1 MTFNELF
8 STIGENLSNVFH
20 YLGNT
25 PIEEMFHNVLILV
38 LALLIIFVAGWTI
51 VFCLYLIGKLM
62 EKVFPNKKKVGW
74 MEKETPLKKQSMYKM
89 GRKMKM
95 FFSKNNKKK

>member
-1 MTFNELF
+1 
-8 STIGENLSNVFH
+8 
-20 YLGNT
+20 
-25 PIEEMFHNVLILV
+25 
-38 LALLIIFVAGWTI
+38 
-51 VFCLYLIGKLM
+51 M

>member
-38 LALLIIFVAGWTI
+38 LALVIIFVAGWTI
-51 VFCLYLIGKLM
+51 VF
-62 EKVFPNKKKVGW
+62 N
-74 MEKETPLKKQSMYKM
+74 QS
-89 GRKMKM
+89 
-95 FFSKNNKKK
+95 